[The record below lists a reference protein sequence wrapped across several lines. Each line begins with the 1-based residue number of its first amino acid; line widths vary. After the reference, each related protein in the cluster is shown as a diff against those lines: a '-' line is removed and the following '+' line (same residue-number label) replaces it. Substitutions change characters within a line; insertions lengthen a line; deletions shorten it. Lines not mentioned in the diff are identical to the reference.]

1 MLPQST
7 DDWAL
12 GLHSCRALSSQPQ
25 GHSTQKKSF
34 FATFPLTNH
43 IPVFRGLNCRFQPSL
58 SVRIRAARAN
68 SSTSCN
74 LFNPCNSFNSFGCGS
89 AALCQSVS
97 IGVHP
102 RSEERRVGEE
112 CR

>member
-12 GLHSCRALSSQPQ
+12 GLHSSRALSSQPQ

-43 IPVFRGLNCRFQPSL
+43 IPAPYVLAIAPEVDPINLGS
-58 SVRIRAARAN
+58 N
-68 SSTSCN
+68 SQHI
-74 LFNPCNSFNSFGCGS
+74 GS
-89 AALCQSVS
+89 
-97 IGVHP
+97 
-102 RSEERRVGEE
+102 R
-112 CR
+112 

>member
-12 GLHSCRALSSQPQ
+12 GLHSCRAVSSQPH

-43 IPVFRGLNCRFQPSL
+43 IPVFRGPKGSFNVRELTSL
-58 SVRIRAARAN
+58 SGSMFAAPSSAPAEKHLVSSPHLLTSCPANGCRIQTGLPPRGPARA
-68 SSTSCN
+68 
-74 LFNPCNSFNSFGCGS
+74 G
-89 AALCQSVS
+89 
-97 IGVHP
+97 
-102 RSEERRVGEE
+102 
-112 CR
+112 